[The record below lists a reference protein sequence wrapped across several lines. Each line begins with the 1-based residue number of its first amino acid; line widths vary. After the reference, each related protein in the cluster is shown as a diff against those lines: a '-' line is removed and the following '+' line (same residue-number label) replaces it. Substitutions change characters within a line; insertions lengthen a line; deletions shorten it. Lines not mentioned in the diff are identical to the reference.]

1 MTNGNLEQR
10 IGDTMKEKIK
20 WQLESLQSKEAK
32 DWLKLMIEAK
42 KAGITKEEVRAF
54 ILRNKIS
61 RT

>member
-1 MTNGNLEQR
+1 
-10 IGDTMKEKIK
+10 MKEKIK